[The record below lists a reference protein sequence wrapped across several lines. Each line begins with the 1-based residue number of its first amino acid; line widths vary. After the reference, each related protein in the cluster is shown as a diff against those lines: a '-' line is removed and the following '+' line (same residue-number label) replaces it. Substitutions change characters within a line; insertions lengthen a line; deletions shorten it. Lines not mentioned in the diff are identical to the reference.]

1 MANNKM
7 IMNLDNDDDNFN
19 SKKSFNIHE
28 YLKEHPL
35 LAGIIVK
42 NEILFECHGEA
53 PSPSK
58 DYGQI
63 EINLDQIIIRW
74 WKITLRNIEGSIYP
88 GQIKDSYEDF
98 LYNKIAHH
106 EINRIFGKKIVNY
119 CLNIVSGQIDLFKY
133 LPLNIQI
140 KIFSF
145 INIDDIPQISLVS
158 KLFRLISRHNDLWK
172 IFYIRQH
179 GKKILK
185 NKYFINLVQI
195 RGWRYLFFTNKLKLQ
210 MELRRQALL
219 DVYQEK
225 QHSLDLINKQEHRQQ
240 FLLNSSSILNQ
251 EEQQQ

>member
-1 MANNKM
+1 
-7 IMNLDNDDDNFN
+7 MNLDNDSDNIN

-28 YLKEHPL
+28 YLKEHSL
-35 LAGIIVK
+35 LARIIVR
-42 NEILFECHGEA
+42 NQILFECHGEA

-63 EINLDQIIIRW
+63 EINFDQIIIRW

-88 GQIKDSYEDF
+88 GQIKNSYEDF
-98 LYNKIAHH
+98 LYDEIAHR

-140 KIFSF
+140 KIFSL

-158 KLFRLISRHNDLWK
+158 KLFRLISL
-172 IFYIRQH
+172 Q
-179 GKKILK
+179 
-185 NKYFINLVQI
+185 V

-219 DVYQEK
+219 DVYQQQEN
-225 QHSLDLINKQEHRQQ
+225 SFDLINKKEHRQQ
-240 FLLNSSSILNQ
+240 FLFHSSSILNQ
-251 EEQQQ
+251 DEQQQ